1 MEIFLVY
8 ELGMLKIKRDGGKF
22 RGLEVLNLFASG
34 ADLTDYTLC
43 CIR

>member
-8 ELGMLKIKRDGGKF
+8 ELGMLKIKGDGGKF
-22 RGLEVLNLFASG
+22 RGLLNLFASG